1 MNRIMTAM
9 ALSAMFVAA
18 PAFARKHAD
27 KPAATVAGDSKA
39 PVADKAVA
47 GDSKTETKT
56 ETKTEAAPADASAK
70 PAKKVKKSK
79 KTEKTTEAAPAPA
92 AGSEAPATK

>member
-27 KPAATVAGDSKA
+27 KPAVVSGDSKA
-39 PVADKAVA
+39 SDKAVA

-56 ETKTEAAPADASAK
+56 ETKTDAAPADATAK
-70 PAKKVKKSK
+70 PAKKAKKSK
-79 KTEKTTEAAPAPA
+79 KVEKTTETAAPA